1 MLSYTTLDLEAILNW
16 IDDIVFT
23 ILVKGLSVSKQ
34 NKTRQKL
41 GENYE
46 IYKKYLFILH
56 QMLNINNFG
65 ISYIELLK
73 IQKISLDT

>member
-65 ISYIELLK
+65 IYRV
-73 IQKISLDT
+73 T